1 MAQFKLDNDAR
12 YARTHEW
19 VRMENG
25 IAVVGISDAAQDML
39 SDVVYVD
46 LPDVGR
52 AVRAGEAVSTVESV
66 KAAEDVNAPVSG
78 VIVEVNS
85 ALEDTPEIVNHRPYE
100 AWFFRI
106 EPAAGLADELAGL
119 MGAAEYDEYVAAT
132 AH

>member
-12 YARTHEW
+12 YARSHEW
-19 VRMENG
+19 VRIEDG

-39 SDVVYVD
+39 SDVVYVE
-46 LPDVGR
+46 LPEVGR
-52 AVRAGEAVSTVESV
+52 TVKAGEAVSTVESV

-78 VIVEVNS
+78 TIVEVNS
-85 ALEDTPEIVNHRPYE
+85 ALEDTPEIVNTQPYT

-106 EPAAGLADELAGL
+106 EPTAALESELASL
-119 MGAAEYDEYVAAT
+119 MPAADYDAYVAAS

>member
-12 YARTHEW
+12 YARSHEW
-19 VRMENG
+19 VRIEDG

-39 SDVVYVD
+39 SDVVYVE
-46 LPDVGR
+46 LPEVGR
-52 AVRAGEAVSTVESV
+52 TVKAGEAVSTVESV

-78 VIVEVNS
+78 TIVEVNS
-85 ALEDTPEIVNHRPYE
+85 VLEDTPEIVNTQPYT

-106 EPAAGLADELAGL
+106 EPTGGLENELANL
-119 MGAAEYDEYVAAT
+119 MPAADYDAYVAAA